1 MTASDALRRLPA
13 LAERVRLIRW
23 AFDRNDNRYADVC
36 ALADEIERLALDGPA
51 GEAEPVLIG
60 WTSKLW
66 HKSAGWWT
74 CAVCNYGN
82 VNDARECWNCRRPLH
97 AGPKIANGDDG
108 DFFCPKCDAFTQ
120 WGTSGSTGPKGT
132 WVGHCYGSHGSGCGF
147 SWPRTDDSKYFKAKP
162 TDEGQP

>member
-1 MTASDALRRLPA
+1 MTAADALRRL
-13 LAERVRLIRW
+13 L
-23 AFDRNDNRYADVC
+23 ADVRK
-36 ALADEIERLALDGPA
+36 ARLHEGDLHFSLSWEATLRYLERLALDGLA
-51 GEAEPVLIG
+51 GEAEPVLVG

-66 HKSAGWWT
+66 HKAAGWWT
-74 CAVCNYGN
+74 CAACNYGN

-97 AGPKIANGDDG
+97 AGPKPANGDDG

-162 TDEGQP
+162 TEEGQS